1 MTISD
6 SALQNNQVA
15 APETETVSTPN
26 CEMSRTS
33 SSGKAGHTPTHRWG
47 KWDKIQ
53 KMQSVAHSNGKLTGP
68 EMGQWAG
75 LHEHT

>member
-6 SALQNNQVA
+6 SALWNNQVA

-33 SSGKAGHTPTHRWG
+33 LSGKAGHTHIR
-47 KWDKIQ
+47 
-53 KMQSVAHSNGKLTGP
+53 MR
-68 EMGQWAG
+68 EMV
-75 LHEHT
+75 